1 MNKNLK
7 NKIEKKIGRKILKRG
22 DCQYLSERIFNEI
35 NKNISYNT
43 LRRAFDLDINSNI
56 KPSKSTLDILS
67 NFIGYNSYNEY
78 NRESNWN
85 KKWDLKIK
93 VCGLI
98 NRMEDDELIY
108 ELNLA
113 WVKNDDFAIMFV
125 GVLRELLLLGK
136 IKLANDVI
144 LKSKIDLVDLN
155 YSELIFIGNG
165 VGSVLRKIK
174 VDEDDLELL
183 LNNKFFVDYIFLL
196 FVDYSSLN
204 GYYGL
209 LYPII
214 KRKKINLRIDQ
225 NLFFESINYF
235 RDLLLGNDIEFIKFN
250 KFKKELLHPILIGR
264 LASIEIAACKKKNIN
279 YDYILNEISELI
291 SISSGHTIDYL
302 YELKSISLLQQDF
315 YLMQWICSCEDD
327 INLKLSINHHN
338 NHDEKNVLWSH
349 NFLVNE
355 EYHLAHEQ
363 YSFILHLFLS
373 IKNKDIKKTNLVL
386 KKIIKQRWVLSY
398 HSYLDLFFTLGNY
411 YSTNNIEEKSLLID
425 HYDKLC
431 KHLNYPL
438 FDKTYLKNYF
448 N

>member
-7 NKIEKKIGRKILKRG
+7 NKIEKKIGRKILNRG
-22 DCQYLSERIFNEI
+22 DCHYLSERIFNEI

-43 LRRAFDLDINSNI
+43 LRRAFDLDIRSNI
-56 KPSKSTLDILS
+56 KASNSTLNILS

-78 NRESNWN
+78 NRESNWT

-113 WVKNDDFAIMFV
+113 WVKNDNFAIIFV

-165 VGSVLRKIK
+165 IGSVLRKIE
-174 VDEDDLELL
+174 VDEDDLEMLL
-183 LNNKFFVDYIFLL
+183 KNKFFVDYIFLL

-209 LYPII
+209 LYHIT
-214 KRKKINLRIDQ
+214 KRKKINLRYDQ
-225 NLFFESINYF
+225 NLFFELINNF
-235 RDLLLGNDIEFIKFN
+235 KDILLKKEIKFHKFHKIN
-250 KFKKELLHPILIGR
+250 KEFLHPILIGR
-264 LASIEIAACKKKNIN
+264 LASIEIAACNIMNIN
-279 YDYILNEISELI
+279 YDYILNYIYDRISL
-291 SISSGHTIDYL
+291 SNGHAIDYL
-302 YELKSISLLQQDF
+302 YELKSISLIQKDF
-315 YLMQWICSCEDD
+315 SLMQWICSCEKD
-327 INLKLSINHHN
+327 INLKLKTNK
-338 NHDEKNVLWSH
+338 HDEKNVLWSD

-355 EYHLAHEQ
+355 EYHLSHEQ
-363 YSFILHLFLS
+363 YSFILQLILS
-373 IKNKDIKKTNLVL
+373 IKNKEVKKTNLVL
-386 KKIIKQRWVLSY
+386 KRINKQKWVLSY
-398 HSYLDLFFTLGNY
+398 HSFLDLFFSIANY
-411 YSTNNIEEKSLLID
+411 HLTKDINRKSLAVD
-425 HYDKLC
+425 NYNKLF
-431 KHLNYPL
+431 KHLNYPI
-438 FDKTYLKNYF
+438 FDKIYLKNYF